1 MIIGTFSG
9 PPAPDGGSASAVQ
22 YSTIQELL
30 YQMPDNTANLIQAKN
45 VRNSIYTL
53 WERISEVQIIASQ
66 SASASSVYT
75 NLSPSVASNLVG
87 IPPGSTFSGASMQEM
102 WDKLLYPYVYPYASI
117 SGGNTREFG
126 SSNAV
131 TLSWTATKNTKTLTF
146 ITLKKNGGSIQNV
159 SVTGNTQTGTFPTT
173 AVTNTNTTFSID
185 VTDSNTPTPN
195 TVTAYTY
202 VYWDNRRYWGTL
214 PSGHPLTTVS
224 SLTFSHGDI
233 TALSNSL
240 DGGLSGNGNYTQTR
254 TITTNF
260 DYVVFIWPS
269 NAVNLSTNPPH
280 VSIGGFGNNN
290 WIKTRSNVA
299 FTNQLGYTGATY
311 DVWVFGNTQAPNT
324 FTYVIT

>member
-1 MIIGTFSG
+1 MIIGTYG
-9 PPAPDGGSASAVQ
+9 TPPGYGGSSSANRYSSIDDLLVQ
-22 YSTIQELL
+22 L
-30 YQMPDNTANLIQAKN
+30 PDNTANAIAAKD
-45 VRNSIYTL
+45 VRDSIFTL
-53 WERISEVQIIASQ
+53 WERISDVQTTASQ

-75 NLSPSVASNLVG
+75 NLSPSVASNLAG
-87 IPPGSTFSGASMQEM
+87 IPAGSTFSGANMQEM
-102 WDKLLYPYVYPYASI
+102 WDKLLYPYVYPYASL

-126 SSNAV
+126 SPNTV
-131 TLSWTATKNTKTLTF
+131 NLSWTATKNTKTLTF
-146 ITLKKNGGSIQNV
+146 ITLKKNSGAIQNV
-159 SVTGNTQTGTFPTT
+159 VVTGNTQTGAFSTT

-214 PSGHPLTTVS
+214 PSGHVLTTVS

-233 TALSNSL
+233 TALSNEL
-240 DGGLSGNGNYTQTR
+240 GSGYTQTR
-254 TITTNF
+254 SITTNF

-299 FTNQLGYTGATY
+299 FTNQFGYTGTTY

>member
-1 MIIGTFSG
+1 MIIGTYSG
-9 PPAPDGGSASAVQ
+9 PPAPDGGSASAVE

-30 YQMPDNTANLIQAKN
+30 NQMPDNTANLIQAKN

-53 WERISEVQIIASQ
+53 WERISDVQTTASQ

-75 NLSPSVASNLVG
+75 NLSPSVASNLAG
-87 IPPGSTFSGASMQEM
+87 IPAGSTFSGASMQEM
-102 WDKLLYPYVYPYASI
+102 WDKLLYPYVYPYASL

-146 ITLKKNGGSIQNV
+146 ITLKKNSGTIQNV
-159 SVTGNTQTGTFPTT
+159 VVTGNTQTGTLPTT

-185 VTDSNTPTPN
+185 VTDSNTPTPS

-214 PSGHPLTTVS
+214 PSGHVLTTVS
-224 SLTFSHGDI
+224 SSPFSHSDI
-233 TALSNSL
+233 NTMSNEL
-240 DGGLSGNGNYTQTR
+240 GSGYTQTR
-254 TITTNF
+254 SITTNF
-260 DYVVFIWPS
+260 DYVVFIWPHNS
-269 NAVNLSTNPPH
+269 VDLSTNPPH

-290 WIKTRSNVA
+290 WIKTRSNVT
-299 FTNQLGYTGATY
+299 FTNQNSYSGTSY